1 MDFTIIFVFIVS
13 KYFLLMPHLT
23 ERVAGTEEASRVLKV
38 CVMTKMLSIPMPRR
52 MKGMMVWAAE

>member
-1 MDFTIIFVFIVS
+1 MGAEV
-13 KYFLLMPHLT
+13 PNLT

-38 CVMTKMLSIPMPRR
+38 WVMTKMLSMPMPRR